1 MTYDERTK
9 LIHATRDAYVEAATV
24 DPEQT
29 AEVVR
34 VVVGA
39 DSFRWPKL
47 SSEQIAALR
56 RWCDMVRLAAA

>member
-56 RWCDMVRLAAA
+56 R